1 MSVTIK
7 DIAKML
13 NVSHTTVSRALNDS
27 PLISKETRQ
36 RVVEMAEKYH
46 YQPNV
51 MARSLVLSKSYN
63 VGLFFSTLQSG
74 TTAQFFLESV
84 RAVSMAL
91 RGSYRLSLQG
101 LDELEDPKSIDR
113 RHYDGILLMSQDT
126 RDDDF
131 IKILRKKA
139 IPLVVMNREVDI
151 PEVHSVLANDEI
163 AAWQLTN
170 HLINHGHI
178 NIAIIEGK
186 KSFRTSV
193 RRKEGFMRA
202 ISNAGLHIDVSH
214 MVSGDYDISGGF
226 RAMNSLLEMDERP
239 TAVFCSNDDM
249 AVGAMKAIFARGL
262 SVPHDF
268 SLTGF
273 DDNGYS
279 AYLSPA
285 ITTVKRPVE
294 AMGEAAAKML
304 LKLMEMGA
312 AGVPEK
318 ILRLDHTFMD
328 RESVRLLKL

>member
-27 PLISKETRQ
+27 PLISRETRQ
-36 RVVEMAEKYH
+36 RVIELAEKYH

-84 RAVSMAL
+84 RAVSAAL
-91 RGSYRLSLQG
+91 RGTYRLSLQG
-101 LDELEDPKSIDR
+101 IDELDDLKTIDR

-126 RDDDF
+126 HDDEF
-131 IKILRKKA
+131 IKILRKKG

-170 HLINHGHI
+170 YLINHGHRD
-178 NIAIIEGK
+178 IAIIEGK
-186 KSFRTSV
+186 KNFRTSV
-193 RRKEGFMRA
+193 RRKEGFLRA
-202 ISNAGLHIDVSH
+202 VMEAELQIDESN

-226 RAMNSLLEMDERP
+226 KAMNTLLELNEKP

-249 AVGAMKAIFARGL
+249 AVGAMKAIFARGF
-262 SVPHDF
+262 SVPHDI
-268 SLTGF
+268 SITGF

-294 AMGEAAAKML
+294 AMGEAAAHML
-304 LKLMEMGA
+304 LRLMEMGI

-318 ILRLDHTFMD
+318 TLRLDHTFME
-328 RESVRLLKL
+328 RESVRSLIV

>member
-27 PLISKETRQ
+27 PLISRETRQ
-36 RVVEMAEKYH
+36 RVIELAEKYH

-91 RGSYRLSLQG
+91 RGTYRLSLQG
-101 LDELEDPKSIDR
+101 IDELEDPNSIDR

-131 IKILRKKA
+131 IKILRKKS

-163 AAWQLTN
+163 AAWQLTD
-170 HLINHGHI
+170 HLITHGHT

-186 KSFRTSV
+186 KNFRTSV
-193 RRKEGFMRA
+193 RRKEGFLRA
-202 ISNAGLHIDVSH
+202 VTESALQIDESH
-214 MVSGDYDISGGF
+214 MVIGDYDISGGF
-226 RAMNSLLEMDERP
+226 RAMNKLLDLQAIP

-262 SVPHDF
+262 SVPYDI

-285 ITTVKRPVE
+285 LTTVKRPVE
-294 AMGEAAAKML
+294 AMGEAAARML
-304 LKLMEMGA
+304 IQLMEMGT

-318 ILRLDHTFMD
+318 TLRLDHTFME
-328 RESVRLLKL
+328 RESVRSLKS